1 MTLSADVAAT
11 LQPGFPGPDVP
22 DWLVRAGGDGLVSVC
37 LYGDNVAGPDGLAG
51 VCATLHERMPG
62 VLLAVDEEGG
72 DVTRLHYPA
81 GSTSVGNGVL
91 GRLDDPATT
100 RAVAAGIGGELAALG
115 IGLDLAPDVDVNSS
129 PDNPVIGV
137 RSFGDDPVLVARHA
151 AAWVEGLQST
161 GVAACAKHFPGH
173 GDTAVDSHHGLPRV
187 DVPLEVLH
195 ERELAPFRAAVDAGV
210 GAVMTSHIIVSALD
224 PHRPATFSRTVIGVL
239 RDELGFSGVLMSD
252 ALDMAGAS
260 AETGIPEAAVR
271 ALVAGVDLL
280 CLGSQTLPETY
291 AAVHA
296 AVLDAVRSGR
306 LPEHRVVEAA
316 VRVRALAAA
325 TSERM
330 PRHGIRA
337 DLAASPTLSVENV
350 VRAFRVG
357 DAARVWLSTPGPMAV
372 VQVESTANLAVG
384 GVAWGPAALG
394 ATVAEAEV
402 PAGARVAV
410 VGRAIGVGHPA
421 SAVVERLRAAGHD
434 VVLVECGWPRGGADI
449 ETFGGSPAVARPLL
463 ALLRGEVS
471 T

>member
-1 MTLSADVAAT
+1 MTLTADVAAT
-11 LQPGFPGPDVP
+11 LQPGFPGADVP
-22 DWLVRAGGDGLVSVC
+22 EWLVRAHTEGLVSVC
-37 LYGDNVAGPDGLAG
+37 LYGDNVAGADGVAG
-51 VCATLHERMPG
+51 VCALLHERMPG

-81 GSTSVGNGVL
+81 GSTAVGNAVL
-91 GRLDDPATT
+91 GRLDDPSTT
-100 RAVAAGIGGELAALG
+100 TAVAAGIGRELAALG

-137 RSFGDDPVLVARHA
+137 RSFGDDPALVSRHS

-173 GDTAVDSHHGLPRV
+173 GDTVVDSHHGLPRV
-187 DVPLEVLH
+187 DVALEVLH
-195 ERELAPFRAAVDAGV
+195 ERELAPFRAAVAAGV

-224 PHRPATFSRTVIGVL
+224 PHRPATFSRKVIGVL
-239 RDELGFSGVLMSD
+239 RDELGFYGVVVSD

-291 AAVHA
+291 AAVHS
-296 AVLDAVRSGR
+296 AVLAAVRSGR
-306 LPEHRVVEAA
+306 LPEHRVAEAA
-316 VRVRALAAA
+316 GRVRALAAA

-330 PRHGIRA
+330 PGHGIPA
-337 DLAASPTLSVENV
+337 DLTPSPIMADENV

-357 DAARVWLSTPGPMAV
+357 DAARGWLAAPGPVAV
-372 VQVESTANLAVG
+372 VQVDSTANLAVG

-394 ATVAEAEV
+394 ATVAEADV
-402 PAGARVAV
+402 PAGARIAV
-410 VGRAIGVGHPA
+410 VGRAIGDGHPA

-449 ETFGGSPAVARPLL
+449 ETFGGSPAVAGPLL

-471 T
+471 P

>member
-11 LQPGFPGPDVP
+11 LQPGFAGPDVP
-22 DWLVRAGGDGLVSVC
+22 DWLVQAHAGGMVSVC
-37 LYGDNVAGPDGLAG
+37 LYGDNVAGPGGLAG
-51 VCATLHERMPG
+51 VCEALHERMPG

-72 DVTRLHYPA
+72 DVTRLHYPT
-81 GSTSVGNGVL
+81 GSTAVGNAVL
-91 GRLDDPATT
+91 GRLDDPPTT
-100 RAVAAGIGGELAALG
+100 AAVAAGIGHELAALG

-137 RSFGDDPVLVARHA
+137 RSFGDDPSLVARHCT
-151 AAWVEGLQST
+151 AWVEGLQST

-173 GDTAVDSHHGLPRV
+173 GDTTVDSHHGLPRV

-195 ERELAPFRAAVDAGV
+195 DRELAPFRAAVAAGV
-210 GAVMTSHIIVSALD
+210 AAVMTSHIIVSAVD
-224 PHRPATFSRTVIGVL
+224 PHRPATFSREVIGAL
-239 RDELGFSGVLMSD
+239 RHELGFDGVVVSD

-271 ALVAGVDLL
+271 ALAAGVDLL
-280 CLGSQTLPETY
+280 CLGSRTLPETY
-291 AAVHA
+291 TAVQD
-296 AVLDAVRSGR
+296 AVLAAVRSGR

-316 VRVRALAAA
+316 ARVRALAAA
-325 TSERM
+325 TRDRM
-330 PRHGIRA
+330 PGPGIRA
-337 DLAASPTLSVENV
+337 DVTAAPILSEENV

-357 DAARVWLSTPGPMAV
+357 EAARTWLAAPSPVAV
-372 VQVESTANLAVG
+372 VQVDSTANLAVG

-394 ATVAEAEV
+394 ASVAEHDV

-410 VGRAIGVGHPA
+410 VGRAIGGEHPA
-421 SAVVERLRAAGHD
+421 SDVVRRLRAAGHD

-449 ETFGGSPAVARPLL
+449 ETFGGSPAVARALL

-471 T
+471 P